1 MISIDI
7 VQMIGNLS
15 KSFIPVQSLVS
26 ALGYLLGILMV
37 MSGLAR
43 LKKIHKHSQERVIVP
58 ICFIIGGAVL
68 IYLPTSL
75 EVVSNTFFGTSSAL
89 QYTEYNPYDIYSAM
103 RVVIQTAGLIWFVRG
118 TVLLVRASS
127 PDEKHGV
134 KGFVFIC
141 AGILAMNF
149 EYTMSAL
156 DTAVAYL
163 MTLTK

>member
-1 MISIDI
+1 
-7 VQMIGNLS
+7 MIGNLS

-26 ALGYLLGILMV
+26 ALGYVLGILMV
-37 MSGLAR
+37 VSGLMKF
-43 LKKIHKHSQERVIVP
+43 KKINKQSHERVIVP
-58 ICFIIGGAVL
+58 ICFVLGGAAL

-75 EVVSNTFFGTSSAL
+75 EVVSNTFFGSSSAL
-89 QYTEYNPYDIYSAM
+89 QYTEYNPYDVYSAM
-103 RVVIQTAGLIWFVRG
+103 RVIIQTAGLIWFVRG
-118 TVLLVRASS
+118 SVLLVHASS
-127 PDEKHGV
+127 PEEKHGV

-156 DTAVAYL
+156 DTIVNYL